1 MTDREMLAREMLLID
16 ATDISSLGS
25 ERLRRAVD
33 LCSGARLG
41 RVLSSCSGESLER
54 ALSSCSGESLERV
67 LSLCSDESL
76 ERVLSLCSDERLERI
91 VSLCSEER
99 LGGFEA
105 PTLSHPYTQVLA
117 AIRAEGCALR
127 MNSWHQ
133 CDTTHCLGGW
143 VTALC
148 GEAGA
153 KLESKVGMPAAP
165 RLILAKSRPG
175 VPLPNFYSSDEAAMV
190 FIETRAAE
198 EAVANVP

>member
-1 MTDREMLAREMLLID
+1 MTDREMLLID
-16 ATDISSLGS
+16 ATDIFSLGG
-25 ERLRRAVD
+25 ERLRRAMD
-33 LCSGARLG
+33 HCSGARLG
-41 RVLSSCSGESLER
+41 RVLSSCSGESLGR
-54 ALSSCSGESLERV
+54 ALSLCSEESLERA

-76 ERVLSLCSDERLERI
+76 ERIVSLCSDERPGRVET
-91 VSLCSEER
+91 
-99 LGGFEA
+99 
-105 PTLSHPYTQVLA
+105 PTLANPYTQVLA
-117 AIRAEGCALR
+117 AIRAEGCSLR

-153 KLESKVGMPAAP
+153 KLEYKVGMPAAP

-175 VPLPNFYSSDEAAMV
+175 VPLPNFYASDEAAMV

>member
-25 ERLRRAVD
+25 ERLRRAMD

-41 RVLSSCSGESLER
+41 KVLRDCSGESLGR
-54 ALSSCSGESLERV
+54 IVNSCSSENLERIVGLCSDENLERVLGLCSVESLERIM
-67 LSLCSDESL
+67 
-76 ERVLSLCSDERLERI
+76 SLCSDERSGR
-91 VSLCSEER
+91 V
-99 LGGFEA
+99 EA
-105 PTLSHPYTQVLA
+105 PTLPHPYTQVLA
-117 AIRAEGCALR
+117 AIRAEGCSLR

-175 VPLPNFYSSDEAAMV
+175 VPLPNFYASNEAAMV